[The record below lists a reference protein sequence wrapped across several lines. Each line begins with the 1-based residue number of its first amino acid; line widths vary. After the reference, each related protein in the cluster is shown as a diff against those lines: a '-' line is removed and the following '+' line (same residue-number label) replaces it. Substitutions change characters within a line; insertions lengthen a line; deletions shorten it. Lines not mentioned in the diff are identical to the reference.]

1 MSKSINVP
9 KLRFKEFSE
18 NYKKYKFE
26 DIFSFSTGKNI
37 KQNEASPNFDIPCVR
52 YGELYHMY
60 SEVISK
66 VINKTNLDKSE
77 LTFSQGNEILLPS
90 AGEDP
95 LDIGSASA
103 LKISNVAI
111 GRTINILRPLSDNI
125 YLPEYVSYLINTKL
139 KKKISTLAKGV
150 SISNVYNSDL
160 KTLTLSLPSKQEQE
174 KIALFLTSIDTKI
187 EQLIKKEELLQQY
200 KKSIM
205 QKIFNQEIRFKADDG
220 SEFCEWKEKTIDKL
234 PILISDGNYGELY
247 PTSDDFKPNGVPFLR
262 ANNIKN
268 LKIDTSDTKYISEE
282 QHSTLTAGHLLTN
295 DILITTRGELGNL
308 ALIEN
313 EHNGS
318 NINAQICLLRIT
330 DTSKL
335 NYLYLLYALDYRDS
349 KKQYK
354 AFETGTALK
363 QLPKGN
369 LKKVKLKVPCLEE
382 QTKIANFL
390 SSTDNKIEQVQKQ
403 LEQTKKFKKAL
414 LQQMFV

>member
-103 LKISNVAI
+103 LKIANVAI

-220 SEFCEWKEKTIDKL
+220 SEFCDWEEKKLGDILDYIQPTKYLVKDTEYNDSYTIPVLTAGKTFILGYTNETDGVFENNL
-234 PILISDGNYGELY
+234 PVIIF
-247 PTSDDFKPNGVPFLR
+247 DDFTTANKFVNFPFKAKSSAMKILVSKN
-262 ANNIKN
+262 NNIKF
-268 LKIDTSDTKYISEE
+268 IYEAIQMIKYEVGGHERHWISKF
-282 QHSTLTAGHLLTN
+282 SFL
-295 DILITTRGELGNL
+295 
-308 ALIEN
+308 
-313 EHNGS
+313 
-318 NINAQICLLRIT
+318 NIFI
-330 DTSKL
+330 
-335 NYLYLLYALDYRDS
+335 
-349 KKQYK
+349 
-354 AFETGTALK
+354 
-363 QLPKGN
+363 
-369 LKKVKLKVPCLEE
+369 PCIEE

-390 SSTDNKIEQVQKQ
+390 SSIDSKIEKVKKQ
-403 LEQTKKFKKAL
+403 LNSTKEFKKAL